1 MILEQNVLKLK
12 NKFQP
17 PQTKSIDSDYRA
29 GKTGNNHETVSPS
42 HRAAQVRDGGDTG
55 NNHETVS

>member
-12 NKFQP
+12 NKFQPP

-29 GKTGNNHETVSPS
+29 GKTGNNHEQLVPVIEQP
-42 HRAAQVRDGGDTG
+42 R
-55 NNHETVS
+55 